1 MTTAADLARE
11 VSEARARLIEFV
23 GRCPDNDWTSSPL
36 ADDPRTVAV
45 IVDHVAD
52 AYEYL
57 GSWVDGLARGE
68 PAEVTPAVVDE
79 LNAQHAASLGAPS
92 RDSAI
97 EHLVRSGDAF
107 VALVESLGAE
117 QLSAEEGRITR
128 FAEIAARHADSHRA
142 DLEAALGLTT

>member
-1 MTTAADLARE
+1 MTTAADLAQE
-11 VSEARARLIEFV
+11 VAAARARLIEFV

-45 IVDHVAD
+45 VVDHVAD

-68 PAEVTPAVVDE
+68 PAEVTPTVVDE
-79 LNAQHAASLGAPS
+79 LNARHAASVGAPS
-92 RDSAI
+92 RQSAI
-97 EHLVRSGDAF
+97 DHLQQSGDAF

-117 QLSAEEGRITR
+117 QLSADEGRITR

-142 DLEAALGLTT
+142 DLEAVLGLST